1 MMVDRGAN
9 NMKRWIRAMTGL
21 LTLMVVPAAVP
32 KDEASVSEEIEKR
45 TGHAL
50 RPVHLAVGER
60 ASLPPGVSFDDG
72 ISEDEA
78 VAAALWNNPELRAAF
93 ADLGVARADL
103 VEAGVLVNPDLQ
115 LLFGVGSK
123 PFELLLG
130 VPIQALWQRPKR
142 VAAATLNLEMTSETQ
157 VQRGLDLT
165 RDVRVAH
172 ADYSAARE
180 QAKIHGELAKL
191 TREIAEL
198 TQHRLEAGD
207 ISELDAHMVELEALV
222 VDDRMQQA
230 TQQIKIAGE
239 RLRLLMAIPTGGAL
253 PGTSRAKVDALA
265 IRATEQLIDVAVS
278 SRPDVR
284 AAELSVEAAGRR
296 LGWERSRTLGFVAPL
311 LSSKG
316 IGTSGIKTGPGLA
329 VEIPAFD
336 RNQGKVSRAKAEVE
350 QAALRYAALREQV
363 RFEVSQAAARLDQAQ
378 DALQRIHDVLLP
390 GVREAAGLAEKAYEG
405 GDISYLEKQLA
416 KRPMLELEIR
426 QAEATSAVRRARAEL
441 SWAVGRRL

>member
-1 MMVDRGAN
+1 MSRRVRGIA
-9 NMKRWIRAMTGL
+9 GL

-32 KDEASVSEEIEKR
+32 KDEAAISADIEGR
-45 TGHAL
+45 TGHGL
-50 RPVHLAVGER
+50 RSGR
-60 ASLPPGVSFDDG
+60 ASAGEQPLLPPGVSFDDG
-72 ISEDEA
+72 LSEDEA
-78 VAAALWNNPELRAAF
+78 VAVALWNNPRLRAAF
-93 ADLGVARADL
+93 ADLAVARADL
-103 VEAGVLVNPDLQ
+103 VESGVLVNPDLQ

-130 VPIQALWQRPKR
+130 APIQALWQRPRR
-142 VAAATLNLEMTSETQ
+142 VAAAKLNLEKTSETL
-157 VQRGLDLT
+157 VQRGLDLA
-165 RDVRVAH
+165 RDVRLAH
-172 ADYSAARE
+172 ADYSAAHR

-198 TQHRLEAGD
+198 TKHRLRAGD
-207 ISELDAHMVELEALV
+207 ISELDAHLVELEALRAGG
-222 VDDRMQQA
+222 RMQEARQEINVA
-230 TQQIKIAGE
+230 WE
-239 RLRLLMAIPTGGAL
+239 RLRPLMGL
-253 PGTSRAKVDALA
+253 PKTSSRPSVSETKVETLT
-265 IRATEQLIDVAVS
+265 IGATEELVEIAVS

-336 RNQGKVSRAKAEVE
+336 RNQGKISRAKAEVE

-363 RFEVSQAAARLDQAQ
+363 GFEVSQAAARLRQAQ
-378 DALQRIHDVLLP
+378 DTLRRIREVLLP
-390 GVREAAGLAEKAYEG
+390 GIREAVGLAEKAYAA
-405 GDISYLEKQLA
+405 GDIPYLDSRRA
-416 KRPMLELEIR
+416 KLPLRDIEMR
-426 QAEATSAVRRARAEL
+426 AAQAAAVVRRARAEL

>member
-1 MMVDRGAN
+1 MS
-9 NMKRWIRAMTGL
+9 RWIRRITGL

-32 KDEASVSEEIEKR
+32 KDEAAISADIERR

-50 RPVHLAVGER
+50 RPVHLTGEQP
-60 ASLPPGVSFDDG
+60 SWPPGVSLDDG

-78 VAAALWNNPELRAAF
+78 VAVALWNNPQLRAVF
-93 ADLGVARADL
+93 ADLAVARADL
-103 VEAGVLVNPDLQ
+103 VESGVLVNPDLQ

-130 VPIQALWQRPKR
+130 APIQALWQRPRR
-142 VAAATLNLEMTSETQ
+142 VAAAKLNVEKTSETL
-157 VQRGLDLT
+157 VQRGLDLA

-172 ADYSAARE
+172 ANYSGARE

-198 TQHRLEAGD
+198 TKHRLRAGD
-207 ISELDAHMVELEALV
+207 ISELDAHLVEIEALRAG
-222 VDDRMQQA
+222 DRMQQA
-230 TQQIKIAGE
+230 TQEINIAWE
-239 RLRLLMAIPTGGAL
+239 RLRPLMAIPK
-253 PGTSRAKVDALA
+253 TSSRPSVSETKVETL
-265 IRATEQLIDVAVS
+265 IIGATEELVEIAVS

-284 AAELSVEAAGRR
+284 AAELSVEAAGRS
-296 LGWERSRTLGFVAPL
+296 LGWERSRTFGFVAPL

-336 RNQGKVSRAKAEVE
+336 RNQGKISRAKAEVE
-350 QAALRYAALREQV
+350 QAALRYAALRERV
-363 RFEVSQAAARLDQAQ
+363 GFEVSQAAARLRQAQ
-378 DALQRIHDVLLP
+378 DTLQRIRDALLP
-390 GVREAAGLAEKAYEG
+390 GVREAVGLAQKAYEA
-405 GDISYLEKQLA
+405 GDISYLDRELA
-416 KRPMLELEIR
+416 KRPLLDVEMR
-426 QAEATSAVRRARAEL
+426 AAQATAAVRRARAEL

>member
-1 MMVDRGAN
+1 MS
-9 NMKRWIRAMTGL
+9 RWIRRITGL
-21 LTLMVVPAAVP
+21 LTLMAVPAAVP
-32 KDEASVSEEIEKR
+32 KDQAAISVEIEKR

-50 RPVHLAVGER
+50 RPVHLAVREQP
-60 ASLPPGVSFDDG
+60 SLPPGVSLDDG

-78 VAAALWNNPELRAAF
+78 VAVALWNNPELRAAF
-93 ADLGVARADL
+93 ADLAVARADL
-103 VEAGVLVNPDLQ
+103 VEAGVLVNPNLQ
-115 LLFGVGSK
+115 LLFAVGSK

-130 VPIQALWQRPKR
+130 APIQALWQRPKR
-142 VAAATLNLEMTSETQ
+142 VAAAKLNVEKTSETL
-157 VQRGLDLT
+157 VQHGLDLA

-198 TQHRLEAGD
+198 TQHRLKAGD
-207 ISELDAHMVELEALV
+207 ISELDAHLVELEALRA
-222 VDDRMQQA
+222 DARMQEA
-230 TQQIKIAGE
+230 TQEINIAWE
-239 RLRLLMAIPTGGAL
+239 RLRPLMAIPNTSSPPSTSEATVEARTIGAKEEL
-253 PGTSRAKVDALA
+253 VE
-265 IRATEQLIDVAVS
+265 IAVS

-363 RFEVSQAAARLDQAQ
+363 GFEVSQAAARLRQAH
-378 DALQRIHDVLLP
+378 DTLRRIRKVLLP
-390 GVREAAGLAEKAYEG
+390 GVREAVGLAQKAHEA
-405 GDISYLEKQLA
+405 GDISYLDCRRA
-416 KRPMLELEIR
+416 KRPHFDVEMR
-426 QAEATSAVRRARAEL
+426 AAQAAAAVRRARAEL